1 MLGEKKKLPKPPPR
15 RRTQLIP
22 IAGFV
27 VVAVGLAWFFESQAT
42 TTIIFVRHTDTAAE
56 RSTDDPTLSALGR
69 RRAELLAATL
79 VDVDVVAGLD
89 AIYATEYRRTQETA
103 APLSARLDL
112 PVTAADAG
120 DVEGLITRIL
130 KDHKGKITLV
140 VAHTDTIAL
149 LIAELGGSKN
159 VPAIQADEYG
169 NLYIVTIPWFGKV
182 KTLRLHYD
190 RPWSPVAGLELP
202 QRSRLKLPG

>member
-1 MLGEKKKLPKPPPR
+1 MFGEKKKLPKPPPR

-22 IAGFV
+22 VAGFV
-27 VVAVGLAWFFESQAT
+27 LVAVGLAWFFESQAT
-42 TTIIFVRHTDTAAE
+42 TTIIFVRHTDTASMPMP
-56 RSTDDPTLSALGR
+56 RTDDPPLSALGR

-112 PVTAADAG
+112 PVTAADTKN
-120 DVEGLITRIL
+120 VEGLIAKIL

-140 VAHTDTIAL
+140 VAHADTIAL

-159 VPAIQADEYG
+159 VPAIEADEYG

-190 RPWSPVAGLELP
+190 RPWSPGLGGREP
-202 QRSRLKLPG
+202 ANGRG

>member
-15 RRTQLIP
+15 RRAQLIP
-22 IAGFV
+22 VAGFML
-27 VVAVGLAWFFESQAT
+27 VAVGLAWFFESQAT
-42 TTIIFVRHTDTAAE
+42 TTIIFVRHTDTA
-56 RSTDDPTLSALGR
+56 SLPQTDDPPLSALGR
-69 RRAELLAATL
+69 RRAELLATTL
-79 VDVDVVAGLD
+79 LDVDVVAGLD

-112 PVTAADAG
+112 PVTAADSN
-120 DVEGLITRIL
+120 DVEGLIARIL
-130 KDHKGKITLV
+130 SDHKGKITLV
-140 VAHTDTIAL
+140 VAHADTIAL

-159 VPAIQADEYG
+159 VPGIQADEYG

-190 RPWSPVAGLELP
+190 RPWSPEGAGAG
-202 QRSRLKLPG
+202 Q